1 MRIFFGNLHLFVE
14 FRSIITACFTRV
26 VRSVMSHFVLS
37 PFEVLGPF
45 EFFGLLIHSGTNL
58 YLPTY
63 TKNIKKKNIFVLKI
77 KNIQ

>member
-1 MRIFFGNLHLFVE
+1 
-14 FRSIITACFTRV
+14 
-26 VRSVMSHFVLS
+26 MSHFVLS